1 MRITE
6 EEKSAFI
13 EILSSYDFAG
23 ELKLYGS
30 RADNNAKG
38 GDIDLLLLVETQ
50 TQRKQ
55 LASHKHEILADIKLK
70 VGDQKIDLLISTYET
85 AKTDTFIQ
93 LVLPESL
100 LLYRWHIN
108 QQPSYF

>member
-6 EEKSAFI
+6 KEKNAFI

-23 ELKLYGS
+23 ELKLHGS
-30 RADNNAKG
+30 RVDDTARG

-55 LASHKHEILADIKLK
+55 LASHRHEILADIKIK
-70 VGDQKIDLLISTYET
+70 IGDQKIDLLIATYET
-85 AKTDTFIQ
+85 AKTDPFIQ
-93 LVLPESL
+93 LVLPEAL
-100 LLYRWHIN
+100 LLHRW
-108 QQPSYF
+108 S